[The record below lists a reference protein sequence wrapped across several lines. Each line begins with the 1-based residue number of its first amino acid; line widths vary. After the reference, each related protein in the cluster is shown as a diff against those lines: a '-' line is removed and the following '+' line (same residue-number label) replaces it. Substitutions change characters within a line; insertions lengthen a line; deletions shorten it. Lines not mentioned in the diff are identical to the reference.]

1 MVWSRGVVCKLCVKL
16 SMIVFVLARLGLS
29 GEARK
34 TDDLIDIPLRGGKLM
49 CTKTNDRFMCGGD
62 AVLRQITRTI
72 SEWAGSLISW
82 NNLFRGAC
90 CLFRKNISYIGFLT
104 TFGYAYFVAVC
115 PHVVS

>member
-16 SMIVFVLARLGLS
+16 SIIVFVLARLGLT
-29 GEARK
+29 GEAGK

-62 AVLRQITRTI
+62 AVLGQITGTRTI

-82 NNLFRGAC
+82 NNLFRGAVVVFERTSA
-90 CLFRKNISYIGFLT
+90 L
-104 TFGYAYFVAVC
+104 YAF
-115 PHVVS
+115 